1 MGSGPAAAA
10 AETQGKCKGMTRY
23 LVAFAFV
30 ALAGTA
36 VAQTSQ
42 PQPRTN
48 EPENGQAQSSQ
59 EQDKNERLIC
69 RRLAPAATGS
79 AMGHRRCLTAA
90 QWRALNARR

>member
-1 MGSGPAAAA
+1 
-10 AETQGKCKGMTRY
+10 MTKF
-23 LVAFAFV
+23 LVAFVSV

-36 VAQTSQ
+36 IAQTSQ
-42 PQPRTN
+42 PRQEAEETDSN
-48 EPENGQAQSSQ
+48 QAQQTQ

-90 QWRALNARR
+90 QWRAINARR

>member
-1 MGSGPAAAA
+1 
-10 AETQGKCKGMTRY
+10 MTKF
-23 LVAFAFV
+23 LVAFVSV

-36 VAQTSQ
+36 IAQTSQ
-42 PQPRTN
+42 PRQEAEETDSN
-48 EPENGQAQSSQ
+48 QAHQTQ

-90 QWRALNARR
+90 QWRAIKARR

>member
-1 MGSGPAAAA
+1 
-10 AETQGKCKGMTRY
+10 MTRY
-23 LVAFAFV
+23 LATFAFL
-30 ALAGTA
+30 ALAGAA

-42 PQPRTN
+42 PQPRTD
-48 EPENGQAQSSQ
+48 EPENEQAQSSQ
-59 EQDKNERLIC
+59 DQGKNERLIC